1 MKKQGTILESL
12 DRFIRK
18 YYKNRMIK
26 GVIYSLA
33 LLLSLFLLITLLEY
47 FGYFGSVVRAIL
59 FWLYL
64 VIALF
69 VLGYYIAV
77 PLAKMYRI
85 GKVISY
91 EEAAV
96 IVGNHFP
103 EIKDSLLNLLQLQ
116 EQKSDRDDELLRMAI
131 EQKTAQLKPLPFH
144 QAVNLKTNLRYVK
157 FAAVPVLVILVL
169 LLVSPTLLTAPSHR
183 IVHYNTQF
191 EKPAPFAFVVE
202 NNQMEVFQYED
213 FEIDVSVVGDA
224 VPAEAFIDIGG
235 NVFKMQQVDKS
246 HYRYV
251 ARTVQHT
258 FSFRLKAADVESK
271 EYTLMVV
278 PKPAVIDFQACLS
291 YPSYTGKAEETLFN
305 VGDVVVPEGT
315 SVKWIFNTRNVDT
328 LFFFTETGGRSL
340 VPDGTGRVS
349 LTVRAMNPFD
359 YSFFVS
365 NHKSSQCDTLNYSV
379 STIAD
384 NPPMIARFVIVRTP
398 IL

>member
-1 MKKQGTILESL
+1 MYFCKLFQTVKKQGTILESL

-116 EQKSDRDDELLRMAI
+116 EQKNILEL
-131 EQKTAQLKPLPFH
+131 Q
-144 QAVNLKTNLRYVK
+144 
-157 FAAVPVLVILVL
+157 
-169 LLVSPTLLTAPSHR
+169 HR
-183 IVHYNTQF
+183 
-191 EKPAPFAFVVE
+191 
-202 NNQMEVFQYED
+202 QY
-213 FEIDVSVVGDA
+213 
-224 VPAEAFIDIGG
+224 
-235 NVFKMQQVDKS
+235 
-246 HYRYV
+246 
-251 ARTVQHT
+251 
-258 FSFRLKAADVESK
+258 
-271 EYTLMVV
+271 
-278 PKPAVIDFQACLS
+278 
-291 YPSYTGKAEETLFN
+291 
-305 VGDVVVPEGT
+305 
-315 SVKWIFNTRNVDT
+315 
-328 LFFFTETGGRSL
+328 
-340 VPDGTGRVS
+340 
-349 LTVRAMNPFD
+349 
-359 YSFFVS
+359 
-365 NHKSSQCDTLNYSV
+365 
-379 STIAD
+379 
-384 NPPMIARFVIVRTP
+384 
-398 IL
+398 

>member
-1 MKKQGTILESL
+1 MYFCKLFQTVKKQGTILESL

-131 EQKTAQLKPLPFH
+131 EQKTAQLKPLEYQGQPPLCEVCGYSGACH
-144 QAVNLKTNLRYVK
+144 SCV
-157 FAAVPVLVILVL
+157 AAGVPY
-169 LLVSPTLLTAPSHR
+169 PSHGS
-183 IVHYNTQF
+183 IPPYCTLQH
-191 EKPAPFAFVVE
+191 
-202 NNQMEVFQYED
+202 
-213 FEIDVSVVGDA
+213 A
-224 VPAEAFIDIGG
+224 V
-235 NVFKMQQVDKS
+235 
-246 HYRYV
+246 
-251 ARTVQHT
+251 
-258 FSFRLKAADVESK
+258 
-271 EYTLMVV
+271 
-278 PKPAVIDFQACLS
+278 
-291 YPSYTGKAEETLFN
+291 
-305 VGDVVVPEGT
+305 
-315 SVKWIFNTRNVDT
+315 
-328 LFFFTETGGRSL
+328 
-340 VPDGTGRVS
+340 
-349 LTVRAMNPFD
+349 
-359 YSFFVS
+359 
-365 NHKSSQCDTLNYSV
+365 
-379 STIAD
+379 
-384 NPPMIARFVIVRTP
+384 
-398 IL
+398 